1 MTYIWYTI
9 FSETL
14 ISEFKDFTALNL
26 DYYELS
32 SRIWII
38 NKNLVDLFFLLIMHT
53 QLMRF
58 LLNGFSL
65 MFFAACM
72 IRLLI

>member
-65 MFFAACM
+65 MFLQPA
-72 IRLLI
+72 